1 MDRDET
7 KRNEAF
13 LTLILS
19 VERIGRLEEMG
30 EEVSW

>member
-7 KRNEAF
+7 KRF
-13 LTLILS
+13 LILS
-19 VERIGRLEEMG
+19 VERVGRFEEMG